1 MVKRRASEGLTGH
14 RPERR
19 KPGGSWWWV
28 QGGLGSEL
36 DPGGLGSLG
45 ILSVWGRSARHFGHK
60 EKRVVLVERKLWNLV
75 VTERPT

>member
-19 KPGGSWWWV
+19 KPGGPWWWV

-45 ILSVWGRSARHFGHK
+45 ILSVCGSSGGEGAQDILDIR
-60 EKRVVLVERKLWNLV
+60 KRGWCW
-75 VTERPT
+75 

>member
-19 KPGGSWWWV
+19 KPGGPWWV

-45 ILSVWGRSARHFGHK
+45 ILSVCGSSGGEGAQDILDIR
-60 EKRVVLVERKLWNLV
+60 KRGWCW
-75 VTERPT
+75 

>member
-19 KPGGSWWWV
+19 KPGGSWWVV

-36 DPGGLGSLG
+36 HPGGLGSLG
-45 ILSVWGRSARHFGHK
+45 ILSVCGSGGVDRAQTLKQMLFSITF
-60 EKRVVLVERKLWNLV
+60 EY
-75 VTERPT
+75 